1 MTVTAELRPH
11 AVTAIRPAPAP
22 ARDFRLDIQGLRAI
36 AVLLVVL
43 YHAHVPGITG
53 GYVGVDVFFVISGFL
68 ITAHILREVAETGRV
83 ALGAFYAR
91 RVRRLLPAA
100 LVVVLTTLVVAR
112 LWGPALQVRS
122 TAWDALWTSG
132 CALNVRLAS
141 EGVDYQQVS
150 GPVSPFQH
158 FWSLAVEEQFYLV
171 WPLVILLTVLLAR
184 RFGRRALGAVLFV
197 GVGGSLFLSA
207 TLTQSSAPLAYFS
220 AQTRAWE
227 FGVGALVAL
236 AAARMP
242 RVPGSLRLLA
252 AWTGLLLV
260 VGSALVFDDSTAFP
274 GIAALAPVLGCAL
287 VIAGG
292 TGVAVRG
299 GAGGLLGRRPLQLVG
314 RVSYGWYLWHWPVL
328 VLAALVLGQDF
339 SWIRNVELS
348 VLALWFAAL
357 TYVIVERPT
366 QRGRL
371 APRRWLGRGVLMSTV
386 AAGAALLVVATAP
399 LIVGNGAFAAP
410 LDLRTDPQSTL
421 TAALTA
427 ASSNRAVPGNLTPT
441 LEKANGDVP
450 ETESGCHLGFLQV
463 DQGPC
468 VFGDP
473 QGSHTV
479 VLFGDSHAQ
488 QWQGALDAAAKSK
501 HWRLVSWTK
510 AACPVAATT
519 IVNPSLKRAYTECD
533 TWRTAT
539 VARIRALKPDLV
551 IVSQSD
557 SVPGR
562 TVSNDHWAAAT
573 LDTMRQLTAGGRHV
587 EFLADTPYPRAD
599 VPTCVSEHLAD
610 VRTCQVV
617 RAQAYHAS
625 ALYTDRHR
633 QVVATLEQ
641 ARLSVVDPV
650 GWICSGTTCPVIVG
664 DTLVY
669 RDDSHISNTYS
680 TELAPLVAP
689 LLTTTAPAVTT
700 ATAAPAITA
709 PGSSTP

>member
-1 MTVTAELRPH
+1 MTAVLDVRPSAT
-11 AVTAIRPAPAP
+11 AVTAARNVA
-22 ARDFRLDIQGLRAI
+22 ARDFRLDIQGLRAV

-43 YHAHVPGITG
+43 YHAHVPGLTG

-68 ITAHILREVAETGRV
+68 ITGHIVREIAEHGRLS
-83 ALGAFYAR
+83 LGAFYAR

-112 LWGPALQVRS
+112 VWGPALQVRT

-132 CALNVRLAS
+132 YALNVRLAS

-171 WPLVILLTVLLAR
+171 WPLVVLVTVLVAR
-184 RFGRRALGAVLFV
+184 RFGRRALTAVLAI
-197 GVGGSLFLSA
+197 GIGGSLFLSA

-236 AAARMP
+236 AAARLP
-242 RVPGSLRLLA
+242 RVPVRLRAVA
-252 AWTGLLLV
+252 AWTGLALV
-260 VGSALVFDDSTAFP
+260 VGCAFAYDDSTAFP
-274 GIAALAPVLGCAL
+274 GLAALVPVLGCAL

-292 TGVAVRG
+292 TGG
-299 GAGGLLGRRPLQLVG
+299 GGTLPLLGRRPLQLVG

-328 VLAALVLGQDF
+328 VLAPLVLGQDF

-357 TYVIVERPT
+357 TYVVVERPT
-366 QRGRL
+366 QRVPL
-371 APRRWLGRGVLMSTV
+371 APRRWLGRGLLMSAAT
-386 AAGAALLVVATAP
+386 AGAALLVVATAP
-399 LIVGNGAFAAP
+399 LIAGNGAYAAP
-410 LDLRTDPQSTL
+410 LKLRGDPAATL
-421 TAALTA
+421 SAALTA
-427 ASSNRAVPGNLTPT
+427 ASGNRAVPGNLTPT
-441 LEKANGDVP
+441 LEKAGADVP

-463 DQGPC
+463 EQGPC
-468 VFGDP
+468 VYGDP
-473 QGSHTV
+473 AGKHTV

-488 QWQGALDAAAKSK
+488 QWQGALDAAAKSR

-510 AACPVAATT
+510 AACPVAGTT
-519 IVNPSLKRAYTECD
+519 IVNPSLKRDYTECD

-539 VARIRALKPDLV
+539 IARIRALKPDLV
-551 IVSQSD
+551 IASQSD

-562 TVSNDHWAAAT
+562 TVSNGHWAATT
-573 LDTMRQLTAGGRHV
+573 LDTVQQLSAGGQRV
-587 EFLADTPYPRAD
+587 EFLADTPYPKSD
-599 VPTCVSEHLAD
+599 VPTCVSENLAD
-610 VRTCQVV
+610 VRACTVT

-625 ALYTDRHR
+625 ALYTDRHAL
-633 QVVATLEQ
+633 VVSTLEQ
-641 ARLSVVDPV
+641 AKVPVVDPID
-650 GWICSGTTCPVIVG
+650 WICSGTSCPVVVG

-669 RDDSHISNTYS
+669 RDDSHLSNTYS
-680 TELAPLVAP
+680 TELAPVLAP
-689 LLTTTAPAVTT
+689 LLTTTPT
-700 ATAAPAITA
+700 PR
-709 PGSSTP
+709 GSSGP